1 MEAAFAAGCFWH
13 VEDLFGKVK
22 GVLQPR

>member
-1 MEAAFAAGCFWH
+1 MEATFAAGCFWH
-13 VEDLFGKVK
+13 AEDLFGKVK